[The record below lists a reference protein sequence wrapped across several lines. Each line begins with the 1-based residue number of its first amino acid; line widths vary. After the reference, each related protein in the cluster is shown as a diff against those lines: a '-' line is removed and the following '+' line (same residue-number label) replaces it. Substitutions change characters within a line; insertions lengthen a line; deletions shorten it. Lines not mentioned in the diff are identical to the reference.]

1 MKINKDLV
9 IDGNNKLSD
18 LLTSHFDLI
27 YSGTKILPNKD
38 GTNKLTITKNPLDY
52 DFLILEI
59 DANPATHTGQWVLM
73 KPISSGCTV
82 ISSQFYFIAS
92 YVLIVSVHYDG
103 KNTFEFFSRNNDFPN
118 QAGLAAI
125 WGIRFNDI
133 NR

>member
-18 LLTSHFDLI
+18 LLTSRFDLI
-27 YSGTKILPNKD
+27 YSGVTKFVSD
-38 GTNKLTITKNPLDY
+38 TTTNKLTVTKNPLDY

-59 DANPATHTGQWVLM
+59 DANPSQHTGQWVLM
-73 KPISSGCTV
+73 KPMSSGCTV
-82 ISSQFYFIAS
+82 LSTQLYFENS
-92 YVLIVSVHYDG
+92 YKLIVSVKYDG
-103 KNTFEFFSRNNDFPN
+103 KKTFEFYARKNDFPN